1 MIMSTTR
8 MSQSQEE
15 PPQPLDEV
23 PYFVLHLSS
32 SKQQQDTS
40 RAKALFTVPSEL
52 AQALVKHPVSCRGA
66 TFDLEID
73 VVSTSK
79 KAASSPTTFLSSE
92 FVSPTPEATAQAI
105 AQRLGM

>member
-1 MIMSTTR
+1 
-8 MSQSQEE
+8 MSQSQQE
-15 PPQPLDEV
+15 PQPAALDEV

-32 SKQQQDTS
+32 SKQHQDTN